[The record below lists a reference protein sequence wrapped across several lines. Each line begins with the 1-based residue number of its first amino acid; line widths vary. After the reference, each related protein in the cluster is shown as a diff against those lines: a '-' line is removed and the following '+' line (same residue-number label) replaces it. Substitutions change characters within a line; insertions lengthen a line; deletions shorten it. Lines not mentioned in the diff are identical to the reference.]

1 MKTGTF
7 FSTKELRLLQFLAHL
22 PFGLSLSKSIPV
34 QVQSFDWLN
43 ANGRWSEASAALLAR
58 ALPLL
63 VLTGLLGLSGLA
75 WAGPGA
81 HGPNGEH
88 LDGPAVAVGGA
99 GLPRVEAH
107 TELFELVGELGT
119 QELSLLID
127 RYDSNAPVLG
137 AKVTVESGG
146 IEAAA
151 TFHADHGDYAVTDER
166 LLTLLRQGQEHALVF
181 TITAGDDSDLLDGTL
196 RRPQAAAPAE
206 HATGLPWGQLLLGL
220 GVLAALLAAAYV
232 YLQRRARARL
242 LPGLGEP
249 V

>member
-1 MKTGTF
+1 MKTWNMFGMCG
-7 FSTKELRLLQFLAHL
+7 RVLA
-22 PFGLSLSKSIPV
+22 
-34 QVQSFDWLN
+34 
-43 ANGRWSEASAALLAR
+43 
-58 ALPLL
+58 
-63 VLTGLLGLSGLA
+63 LTGLLGLAGLA

-88 LDGPAVAVGGA
+88 LDGPPMAVGGA

-107 TELFELVGELGT
+107 TELFELVGELGD

-151 TFHADHGDYAVTDER
+151 TFHADHGDYAVSDAR
-166 LLTLLRQGQEHALVF
+166 LLALLRQPGEHALVF
-181 TITAGDDSDLLDGTL
+181 TVTLGNDSDLLDGTL
-196 RRPQAAAPAE
+196 RRPQAAVPAE
-206 HATGLPWGQLLLGL
+206 HATGLPWGQMLGGLVLLIA
-220 GVLAALLAAAYV
+220 LALAAYV

>member
-1 MKTGTF
+1 MKTWNMFGMCG
-7 FSTKELRLLQFLAHL
+7 RVLA
-22 PFGLSLSKSIPV
+22 
-34 QVQSFDWLN
+34 
-43 ANGRWSEASAALLAR
+43 
-58 ALPLL
+58 
-63 VLTGLLGLSGLA
+63 LTGLLGLAGLA

-88 LDGPAVAVGGA
+88 LDGPPMAVGGA

-107 TELFELVGELGT
+107 TELFELVGELGD

-151 TFHADHGDYAVTDER
+151 TFHADHGDYAVSDAR
-166 LLTLLRQGQEHALVF
+166 LLALLRQPGEHALVF
-181 TITAGDDSDLLDGTL
+181 TVTLGNDSDLLDGTL
-196 RRPQAAAPAE
+196 RRPQVVAPAE
-206 HATGLPWGQLLLGL
+206 HPTGLPWGQVLVGL
-220 GVLAALLAAAYV
+220 VVLAALLAAAYV
-232 YLQRRARARL
+232 YLLRRARARL

>member
-1 MKTGTF
+1 MKTWSTF
-7 FSTKELRLLQFLAHL
+7 FAGGRVLAL
-22 PFGLSLSKSIPV
+22 
-34 QVQSFDWLN
+34 
-43 ANGRWSEASAALLAR
+43 AA
-58 ALPLL
+58 
-63 VLTGLLGLSGLA
+63 LLGLSGLT

-88 LDGPAVAVGGA
+88 LDGPAMALGGA

-107 TELFELVGELGT
+107 TELFELVGELGE

-127 RYDSNAPVLG
+127 RYESNAPVLG

-166 LLTLLRQGQEHALVF
+166 LLALLRQPGEHALVF
-181 TITAGDDSDLLDGTL
+181 TVTSGDDSDLLDGTL

-206 HATGLPWGQLLLGL
+206 HATGLPWGRVLGGLVLLVAFAG
-220 GVLAALLAAAYV
+220 AAYV

>member
-1 MKTGTF
+1 MKTWNIFGMCG
-7 FSTKELRLLQFLAHL
+7 RVLA
-22 PFGLSLSKSIPV
+22 
-34 QVQSFDWLN
+34 
-43 ANGRWSEASAALLAR
+43 
-58 ALPLL
+58 
-63 VLTGLLGLSGLA
+63 LTGLLGLAGLA

-88 LDGPAVAVGGA
+88 LDGPAMAVGGA

-107 TELFELVGELGT
+107 TELFELVGELGE

-137 AKVTVESGG
+137 ARVTVESGG
-146 IEAAA
+146 IEVAA
-151 TFHADHGDYAVTDER
+151 TFHADHGDYAVSDAR
-166 LLTLLRQGQEHALVF
+166 LLALLRQPGDHALVF
-181 TITAGDDSDLLDGTL
+181 TVTLGDDSDLLDGTL
-196 RRPQAAAPAE
+196 RRPQAVAPAE
-206 HATGLPWGQLLLGL
+206 HAAGLPWAQLLGGL
-220 GVLAALLAAAYV
+220 AVFAALLVAAYV

>member
-1 MKTGTF
+1 MKTWNMFGTCG
-7 FSTKELRLLQFLAHL
+7 RVLA
-22 PFGLSLSKSIPV
+22 
-34 QVQSFDWLN
+34 
-43 ANGRWSEASAALLAR
+43 
-58 ALPLL
+58 
-63 VLTGLLGLSGLA
+63 LTGLLGLAGLA

-88 LDGPAVAVGGA
+88 LDGPAMAAGGA

-107 TELFELVGELGT
+107 TELFELVGELGD

-146 IEAAA
+146 IEAVA
-151 TFHADHGDYAVTDER
+151 TFHADHGDYAVSDAR
-166 LLTLLRQGQEHALVF
+166 LLALLRQPGEHALVF
-181 TITAGDDSDLLDGTL
+181 TVTLGADSDLLDGTL
-196 RRPQAAAPAE
+196 RRPQAVAPAE
-206 HATGLPWGQLLLGL
+206 HATGLPWGQVLGGL
-220 GVLAALLAAAYV
+220 VVLAGLLAAAYV